1 MVSIVYLAYL
11 LISAA
16 LVFVL
21 AQILSKHGEAFLEDV
36 FEGNPR
42 LAQAVN
48 KLLVVGFYL
57 FNLGFA
63 CSNLP
68 NGRGIQSMHAGIEIF
83 ASAFASLL
91 FALAGMHFFN
101 LLVFRMIRRSRSR
114 AVVAPP
120 IAPQIAATF

>member
-1 MVSIVYLAYL
+1 MIAVVHLFYLS
-11 LISAA
+11 ISAL

-21 AQILSKHGEAFLEDV
+21 ARILSKHGEVFLEDV

-68 NGRGIQSMHAGIEIF
+68 NGRGIESVHAGIEIF
-83 ASAFASLL
+83 ASAFAALL

-101 LLVFRMIRRSRSR
+101 LFVFRMIRRSRFRS
-114 AVVAPP
+114 VVAPP
-120 IAPQIAATF
+120 IAPQVAAA

>member
-1 MVSIVYLAYL
+1 MIAIVYLSYL
-11 LISAA
+11 AISAV

-21 AQILSKHGEAFLEDV
+21 ARILGKHGEVFLEDV

-42 LAQAVN
+42 LAHAVN

-68 NGRGIQSMHAGIEIF
+68 NGRGIMSMDQGIEVF

-101 LLVFRMIRRSRSR
+101 LFIFRMIRRSRSR
-114 AVVAPP
+114 AIVAPP
-120 IAPQIAATF
+120 IAPQFAA